1 MVIHT
6 PTLRLL
12 SSSVLI
18 AMSGIFRLRIA
29 SLFLGISPGIF
40 IYLAVFLVIY
50 ATYTFDRTLESKED
64 KINKKELIS
73 SRKDI
78 ALVLCLISLAT
89 GCLILSRE
97 NLLLIALLPVI
108 IGYIYGKGLRV
119 GHRVLKLKG
128 NFGMKN
134 LTVSITWGM
143 FLSGIVQN
151 WADSSY
157 IVLLFILPFITAKS
171 FINTVIWD
179 FRDVKGDAA
188 AGIKTLPIYLG
199 EKKARRLLQ
208 VMHIVLHLWIVFG
221 IYMNLI
227 NAEWTIIFTL
237 ALAGMINTILYTKPS
252 TGNEPKS
259 WKTTRNILMHGEFI
273 LAVVLREVTYF

>member
-1 MVIHT
+1 MAIHT
-6 PTLRLL
+6 PTLKLL

-18 AMSGIFRLRIA
+18 AISGVFRLCIA

-40 IYLAVFLVIY
+40 IYLAVFLIIY
-50 ATYTFDRTLESKED
+50 ATYTFDRTLGSEED

-73 SRKDI
+73 SKKDI
-78 ALVLCLISLAT
+78 ALALCLIALAT

-108 IGYIYGKGLRV
+108 IGYIYGKGVRI

-134 LTVSITWGM
+134 LTVSITWGI
-143 FLSGIVQN
+143 FLSGIAQH

-157 IVLLFILPFITAKS
+157 IVLLFILPFITVKS

-208 VMHIVLHLWIVFG
+208 VMHIVLHLWIAFG

-273 LAVVLREVTYF
+273 LAVVLREVTHF

>member
-1 MVIHT
+1 MAIHT
-6 PTLRLL
+6 PTLKLL

-18 AMSGIFRLRIA
+18 AISGVFRLRIA

-40 IYLAVFLVIY
+40 IYLAVFLIIY
-50 ATYTFDRTLESKED
+50 ATYTFDRTLGSEED

-78 ALVLCLISLAT
+78 ALALCLISLAT
-89 GCLILSRE
+89 GCLILSLE

-108 IGYIYGKGLRV
+108 IGYIYGKGLRI

-143 FLSGIVQN
+143 FLSGIAQH

-157 IVLLFILPFITAKS
+157 IVLLFILPFITVKS

-208 VMHIVLHLWIVFG
+208 IMHIVLHLWIAFG

-252 TGNEPKS
+252 TGNEPGS

-273 LAVVLREVTYF
+273 LAVVLREVTHF